1 MIQND
6 MKKNERVDAG
16 VIILRLKK
24 EVSDLKAE
32 LSLVKGEGAKDSLT
46 SEDIERCN
54 GMVNNF
60 IRTNDDGQALVLPD
74 RLMINQCFYYF
85 RTLYQN
91 LSKKK
96 GGVGGA
102 PAILGGPDL
111 MASASRSNAGS
122 VADPAADSANVVVKD
137 SEIGRLNMLVK

>member
-16 VIILRLKK
+16 VIIQRLKK

-32 LSLVKGEGAKDSLT
+32 LALVKGENMKESLT
-46 SEDIERCN
+46 AEDIERCN
-54 GMVNNF
+54 LMVNNF
-60 IRTNDDGQALVLPD
+60 IKSSDDGQALVLPD

-91 LSKKK
+91 MAKKK
-96 GGVGGA
+96 GAVGGGV
-102 PAILGGPDL
+102 PALMGGGPDL
-111 MASASRSNAGS
+111 QVSAAKSASGASASASA
-122 VADPAADSANVVVKD
+122 ADPGVEPAQVAAKD
-137 SEIGRLNMLVK
+137 TEI